1 MIMHEGTAAAKKIL
15 NTQYSCFSLGVRKF
29 GGKFPFLSKVFLEE
43 LRCSTRGVQG
53 HVRAWAAWIY
63 YDLERDPSKHLLNTS
78 WQSEENTVDCS
89 LSEHTI
95 QYFVC
100 PSEYTWLYL
109 NFMNNTPNFGNSLDV
124 TWKLHQARHE
134 RVSGLSRIDFAC
146 RSKLLASQSVE
157 DRNWHCQLET
167 HSLGKI
173 QDFPLFNDFKSFS
186 FLAMLQRDITKCG
199 HLQTWKIWT
208 CPLPVFLDL
217 RICARCLRNLWWVCG

>member
-1 MIMHEGTAAAKKIL
+1 MDLLRSGARSVYINIL
-15 NTQYSCFSLGVRKF
+15 N
-29 GGKFPFLSKVFLEE
+29 
-43 LRCSTRGVQG
+43 
-53 HVRAWAAWIY
+53 A
-63 YDLERDPSKHLLNTS
+63 S

-89 LSEHTI
+89 LSEHII

-100 PSEYTWLYL
+100 PSEYIWLYL

-157 DRNWHCQLET
+157 DRNARKIDLLARKIYLLWHCQLET

-199 HLQTWKIWT
+199 HLHIWKIWT
-208 CPLPVFLDL
+208 CPLLVFLDL
-217 RICARCLRNLWWVCG
+217 RICARCLQNLWWVCG

>member
-29 GGKFPFLSKVFLEE
+29 GGKFPFFSKVFFEE

-53 HVRAWAAWIY
+53 HVRASAAWIY
-63 YDLERDPSKHLLNTS
+63 YDLERDPFKHLEYIL
-78 WQSEENTVDCS
+78 
-89 LSEHTI
+89 TI
-95 QYFVC
+95 RRKY
-100 PSEYTWLYL
+100 
-109 NFMNNTPNFGNSLDV
+109 
-124 TWKLHQARHE
+124 
-134 RVSGLSRIDFAC
+134 SGLLLVRS

-157 DRNWHCQLET
+157 DRNARKIDLLWHCQLET

-199 HLQTWKIWT
+199 HLHTWKIWT

-217 RICARCLRNLWWVCG
+217 RICARCLQNLWWVCG